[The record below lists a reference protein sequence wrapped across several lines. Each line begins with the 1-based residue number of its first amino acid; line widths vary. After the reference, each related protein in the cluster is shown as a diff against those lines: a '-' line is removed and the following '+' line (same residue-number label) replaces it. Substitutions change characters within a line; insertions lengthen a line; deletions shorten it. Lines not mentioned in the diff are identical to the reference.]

1 MSAEFVASVIV
12 ACFSIFGLLV
22 KFIFDIKRLQKEIL
36 VEKKD
41 KEKIFDKFIETI
53 KEILIPH
60 TQKIE
65 KLEKQVI
72 DLDLIVKDNQK
83 EILNLK
89 NNDKETLINFEKQNR
104 ELGKFPPYGKM
115 ATISISSL
123 NETIAYRVA
132 KKIVKIIATV

>member
-89 NNDKETLINFEKQNR
+89 NNDKETTKRIDKIL
-104 ELGKFPPYGKM
+104 L
-115 ATISISSL
+115 
-123 NETIAYRVA
+123 ETKNI
-132 KKIVKIIATV
+132 